1 MTEEN
6 PAGGT
11 DPEDKGNSGPTTTGS
26 LRAQRAQS
34 SSGWFR
40 KRDWGHIRGTRVRTS
55 TAVLVIA
62 FIALLW
68 VYGYTSQRY
77 GVVDQTTQQPA
88 PRTTQQT
95 YETTR
100 SSTPSSSSASSTSVS
115 ATVGASESSSD
126 SNAPAPAPGVT
137 TTTTSI
143 PGIPFQIPVPGL
155 NGTTQTTSPAR

>member
-1 MTEEN
+1 MTEKD
-6 PAGGT
+6 PASGT

-100 SSTPSSSSASSTSVS
+100 SSTPSSSSVTSTSVS
-115 ATVGASESSSD
+115 GTQESSQTPYGE
-126 SNAPAPAPGVT
+126 PAPVPSLT